1 MLKEVNMMQEAME
14 LAKKLF
20 QDVIDAYFMI
30 ERKTGKKYLVV
41 TRGSEVR
48 VELNKNNEPKK
59 PRSIKK

>member
-30 ERKTGKKYLVV
+30 ERKTGKRYLVV

-48 VELNKNNEPKK
+48 VELNEKNEPKK

>member
-1 MLKEVNMMQEAME
+1 MMQEAME